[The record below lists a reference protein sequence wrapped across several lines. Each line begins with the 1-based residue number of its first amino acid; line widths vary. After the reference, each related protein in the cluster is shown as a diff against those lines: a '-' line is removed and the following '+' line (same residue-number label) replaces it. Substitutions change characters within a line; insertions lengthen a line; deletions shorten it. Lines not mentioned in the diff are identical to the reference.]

1 MAAIKYDPMPRT
13 RVIFKLQA
21 RRALLRGVDKAA
33 RLVRPT
39 LGPRP
44 RNVAIAPIVGTN
56 KSPELLDDGGTILRR
71 VIELPD
77 KYENMGAML
86 VRQLAWTIKEEVG
99 DGTATAV
106 VLAQSVM
113 REALRYVEAGG
124 NAMIIRRGVEKGL
137 KRALEHLDELT
148 TKVDTQ
154 EEITRVAIA
163 ATGDEEMGRFLGEM
177 FDIVGPDGTITVE
190 ESNRAGLDRRY
201 IEGLTWDKGYISPYM
216 VTDQDRMEAA
226 LDSPLVLVTDR
237 WIKSA
242 AEMVPLMQRIV
253 EAGEK
258 NLFLIS
264 NDVEGDA
271 LALLVTNKMHDR
283 LITVAVKAPGYGDRR
298 GKILED
304 VCILTGARLVSEDA
318 GDLLEDVQVSDLGR
332 AQRVWVNKDYFSIIG
347 GHGDAQ
353 RLRDRIAEVKKDIK
367 YFKEKKDEYEEG
379 KARERL
385 GKLSG
390 GVAILTVGAATE
402 SDVKVRKARA
412 EDAVRSVR
420 AAVEEGVVPGGGAAL
435 VDCARVVRSIEAE
448 GDEKIGLQIL
458 AHALEEPMR
467 RIMLNAGYEPAPLMG
482 QVAEAGAGFGFDVVN
497 AQVVDMIQHGI
508 YDPTKVVK
516 FALDTAVSGALMGV
530 TTEALVVRKHSQY
543 DVAVN
548 P

>member
-1 MAAIKYDPMPRT
+1 MPLKYDPLPPT

-33 RLVRPT
+33 RLVSPT

-44 RNVAIAPIVGTN
+44 RNVAIAPIVGTD

-86 VRQLAWTIKEEVG
+86 MRHLAWKVKEEVG
-99 DGTATAV
+99 DGTTTAI
-106 VLAQSVM
+106 VLAQ
-113 REALRYVEAGG
+113 ALMHAATKYIEAGG
-124 NAMIIRRGVEKGL
+124 NPMMMRRGIERGL
-137 KRALEHLDELT
+137 AAALAHLDTLSTRVE
-148 TKVDTQ
+148 TQ

-163 ATGDEEMGRFLGEM
+163 ATGDEEMGRHLGEM

-190 ESNRAGLDRRY
+190 ESQKNGVDRRY

-216 VTDQDRMEAA
+216 VTDQDRMEAT
-226 LDSPLVLVTDR
+226 LDSPLILITDR
-237 WIKSA
+237 WIKKG
-242 AEMVPLMQRIV
+242 AELVPLMQRIV

-258 NLFLIS
+258 NLFMVS

-298 GKILED
+298 MKILED
-304 VCILTGARLVSEDA
+304 LAILTGARIISEEA
-318 GDLLEDVQVSDLGR
+318 GDLLEDVQLGDLGR

-347 GHGDAQ
+347 GAGDPQ
-353 RLRDRIAEVKKDIK
+353 RLRDRIAEVKQDIK
-367 YFKEKKDEYEEG
+367 YYKEKKDEYEEG

-412 EDAVRSVR
+412 EDAVRTVR
-420 AAVEEGVVPGGGAAL
+420 AAIEEGVVPGGGAAL
-435 VDCARVVRSIEAE
+435 LACAEVVRALPAE
-448 GDEKIGLQIL
+448 GDEAIGLKVL
-458 AHALEEPMR
+458 ARALEEPMR
-467 RIMLNAGYEPAPLMG
+467 RIMRNAGYEAAPNLAR
-482 QVAEAGAGFGFDVVN
+482 VREAGPGFGFDVVTG
-497 AQVVDMIQHGI
+497 QVTDMVKAGI

-516 FALDTAVSGALMGV
+516 FAVDTGISGALMGV
-530 TTEALVVRKHSQY
+530 TTEALILRKHSEY
-543 DVAVN
+543 DIAVN